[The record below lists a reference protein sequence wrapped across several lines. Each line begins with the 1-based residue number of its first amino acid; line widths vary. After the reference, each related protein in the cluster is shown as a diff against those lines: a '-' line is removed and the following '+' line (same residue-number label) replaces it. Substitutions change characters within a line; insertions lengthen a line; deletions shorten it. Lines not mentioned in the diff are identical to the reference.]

1 MTSVDGITQF
11 GNESE
16 VNREKGDPQ
25 LKKNHQQ
32 KKNCHPEEQSAK
44 HSSEL
49 LLSFIFSKLLTTW
62 YF

>member
-1 MTSVDGITQF
+1 MTSVDGITQL

-32 KKNCHPEEQSAK
+32 KKNRHPNEQFTK
-44 HSSEL
+44 T
-49 LLSFIFSKLLTTW
+49 ISKLISLFCS
-62 YF
+62 Y